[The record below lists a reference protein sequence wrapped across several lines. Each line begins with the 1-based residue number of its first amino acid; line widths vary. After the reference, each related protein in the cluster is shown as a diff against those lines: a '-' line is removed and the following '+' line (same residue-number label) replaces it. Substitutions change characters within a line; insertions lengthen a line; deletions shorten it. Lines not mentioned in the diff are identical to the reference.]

1 MRILATLAVLALA
14 ACATPAPENS
24 AELSALQN
32 AHLRSCPAERTQAN
46 AQTAGFGERSGVEVT
61 DLAIVPSADDPTRAV
76 RLRRIMIQPG
86 GIIPWH
92 DHTDVQGAAVLLSG
106 EATELRNTCLDP
118 MVYSAGDM
126 ALEDAATAHSWRNDG
141 TEPVVVLVAHVVRVN

>member
-1 MRILATLAVLALA
+1 MRLMAILPALALA
-14 ACATPAPENS
+14 ACATAPSEQ
-24 AELSALQN
+24 SALAALEN

-46 AQTAGFGERSGVEVT
+46 AQTTGFGERSGVEVT
-61 DLAIVPSADDPTRAV
+61 DLAIVPAADDPTRAL
-76 RLRRIMIQPG
+76 RLRRIVIQPG

-118 MVYSAGDM
+118 MVYHVGDM

-141 TEPVVVLVAHVVRVN
+141 SVPAVVLVAHVIQRN